1 VNVYEPVSQ
10 RRRRTWNWLGHT
22 PRKME
27 DGIAKQTVD
36 IAKPQRKKEGDQ
48 GILEKRSRQRNM
60 DNELGA
66 QMEEDN
72 NTNTELDGD

>member
-1 VNVYEPVSQ
+1 
-10 RRRRTWNWLGHT
+10 
-22 PRKME
+22 ME